1 MDKQNYKNEFAQIN
15 KIIECQNT
23 STSKE
28 ALLLANYSKEKYPN
42 LKNMAQFHN
51 ILGLIN
57 FKLSDFEKSILDFE
71 KSIDINPN
79 FYPGYYNLGLAY
91 FNTSELEKSY
101 KFLLKSIDIKK
112 DYKLARDKII
122 ELLSFYE
129 PNFYTDNEI
138 FNLDQKIKKV
148 PLNIDFSKKIYDRE
162 IIDYFIKCKKIV
174 YKTLKNLSYNKFQIF
189 RKKSI
194 FLNCER
200 HKKIFFKYNS
210 IPKFCFECFKVV
222 IESKNIYDLLK
233 VSLLFDQITFFSNFN
248 RKNMI
253 DKKSH
258 NDVFKSIIYCTSF
271 EQVLEVEKKT
281 EIILN
286 KYFENDYLVKSKRG
300 CHEYEVKYPEYTKI
314 SENKT
319 ELMNFPEKWLNN
331 EKKFDEENTKDGLE
345 KKIEVH
351 NTIKGNSLHN
361 FLIINNWAKDQ
372 KLSLDYK

>member
-1 MDKQNYKNEFAQIN
+1 MDKQNYENEFAQIN

-23 STSKE
+23 SSSKE
-28 ALLLANYSKEKYPN
+28 ALLLANYSKEKYPYLN
-42 LKNMAQFHN
+42 NMAQFHN

-57 FKLSDFEKSILDFE
+57 FKLSDLEKSILDFE
-71 KSIDINPN
+71 KSINIDPN

-91 FNTSELEKSY
+91 FNTSKLDKSY
-101 KFLLKSIDIKK
+101 NFLIKSINIKK

-138 FNLDQKIKKV
+138 FNLDQKIKNV
-148 PLNIDFSKKIYDRE
+148 PLNIDFSKKIFDSE
-162 IIDYFIKCKKIV
+162 VVDYFIKCKKIV
-174 YKTLKNLSYNKFQIF
+174 CKTLKNLSYNKFQIF

-210 IPKFCFECFKVV
+210 IPKYCFECFKVV
-222 IESKNIYDLLK
+222 IESRNIYDLLK

-253 DKKSH
+253 DKKSKS
-258 NDVFKSIIYCTSF
+258 DVFKSIIYCTSLD
-271 EQVLEVEKKT
+271 QVLVVEKKT
-281 EIILN
+281 NKILN
-286 KYFENDYLVKSKRG
+286 KYFKNDFLVKSKRG
-300 CHEYEVKYPEYTKI
+300 CYEYEVKYPEYTKI
-314 SENKT
+314 TKNKT
-319 ELMNFPEKWLNN
+319 ELMNFPEKWSNN
-331 EKKFDEENTKDGLE
+331 EKIFDQENTKDGLE
-345 KKIEVH
+345 KKIKVH

-361 FLIINNWAKDQ
+361 FLIINNWVEDQ
-372 KLSLDYK
+372 KLYLDIK

>member
-1 MDKQNYKNEFAQIN
+1 MDKQNYENEFAQIN

-23 STSKE
+23 SSSKE
-28 ALLLANYSKEKYPN
+28 ALLLANYSKEKYPYLN
-42 LKNMAQFHN
+42 NMAQFHN

-57 FKLSDFEKSILDFE
+57 FKLSDLEKSILDFE
-71 KSIDINPN
+71 KSINIDPN

-91 FNTSELEKSY
+91 FNTSKLDKSY
-101 KFLLKSIDIKK
+101 NFLIKSINIKK

-138 FNLDQKIKKV
+138 FNLDQKIKNV
-148 PLNIDFSKKIYDRE
+148 PLNIDFSKKIFDSE
-162 IIDYFIKCKKIV
+162 VVDYFIKCKKIV
-174 YKTLKNLSYNKFQIF
+174 CKTLKNLSYNKFQIF

-210 IPKFCFECFKVV
+210 IPKYCFECFKVV
-222 IESKNIYDLLK
+222 IESRNIYDLLK

-253 DKKSH
+253 DKKSK
-258 NDVFKSIIYCTSF
+258 NDVFKSIIYCTSLD
-271 EQVLEVEKKT
+271 QVLVVEKKT
-281 EIILN
+281 NKILN
-286 KYFENDYLVKSKRG
+286 KYFKNDFLVKSKRG
-300 CHEYEVKYPEYTKI
+300 CYEYEVKYPEYTKI
-314 SENKT
+314 TKNKT
-319 ELMNFPEKWLNN
+319 ELMNFPEKWSNN
-331 EKKFDEENTKDGLE
+331 EKIFDQENTKDGLE
-345 KKIEVH
+345 KKIKVH

-361 FLIINNWAKDQ
+361 FLIINNWVEDQ
-372 KLSLDYK
+372 KLYLDIK

>member
-15 KIIECQNT
+15 KIIECHNT
-23 STSKE
+23 NPSKE
-28 ALLLANYSKEKYPN
+28 ALLLANYSKEKYPY

-57 FKLSDFEKSILDFE
+57 FKLSDFEKSILNFE
-71 KSIDINPN
+71 KSIHINPN

-91 FNTSELEKSY
+91 FNTSELDKSY
-101 KFLLKSIDIKK
+101 KFLIKSIHIKK

-129 PNFYTDNEI
+129 PNFFTDNEI

-148 PLNIDFSKKIYDRE
+148 PLNIDFSKKISDHE

-233 VSLLFDQITFFSNFN
+233 VSLLFDQTTFFSNFN

-253 DKKSH
+253 DKKYN
-258 NDVFKSIIYCTSF
+258 NDIFKSIIYCTSL

-281 EIILN
+281 EIILS

-319 ELMNFPEKWLNN
+319 ELMLFPEKWINN

-361 FLIINNWAKDQ
+361 FLIINNWFEDQ
-372 KLSLDYK
+372 KLSLDVK

>member
-1 MDKQNYKNEFAQIN
+1 MDKQNYENEFAQIN

-23 STSKE
+23 SSSKE
-28 ALLLANYSKEKYPN
+28 ALLLANYSKEKYPYLN
-42 LKNMAQFHN
+42 NMAQFHN

-57 FKLSDFEKSILDFE
+57 FKLSDLEKSILDFE
-71 KSIDINPN
+71 KSINIDPN

-91 FNTSELEKSY
+91 FNTSKLDKSY
-101 KFLLKSIDIKK
+101 NFLIKSINIKK

-138 FNLDQKIKKV
+138 FNLDQKIKNV
-148 PLNIDFSKKIYDRE
+148 PLNIDFSKKIFDSE
-162 IIDYFIKCKKIV
+162 VVDYFIKCKKIV
-174 YKTLKNLSYNKFQIF
+174 CKTLKNLSYNKFQIF

-210 IPKFCFECFKVV
+210 IPKYCFECFKVV
-222 IESKNIYDLLK
+222 IESRNIYDLLK

-253 DKKSH
+253 DKKSKS
-258 NDVFKSIIYCTSF
+258 DVFKSIIYCTSLD
-271 EQVLEVEKKT
+271 QVLVVEKKT
-281 EIILN
+281 NKILN
-286 KYFENDYLVKSKRG
+286 KYFKNDFLVKSKRG
-300 CHEYEVKYPEYTKI
+300 CYEYEVKYPEYTKI
-314 SENKT
+314 TKNKT

-331 EKKFDEENTKDGLE
+331 EKIFDQENTKDGLE
-345 KKIEVH
+345 KKIKVH

-361 FLIINNWAKDQ
+361 FLIINNWVEDQ
-372 KLSLDYK
+372 KLYLDIK

>member
-1 MDKQNYKNEFAQIN
+1 MDKQNYENEFAQIN

-28 ALLLANYSKEKYPN
+28 ALLLANYSKEKYPY

-71 KSIDINPN
+71 KSIHINPN

-101 KFLLKSIDIKK
+101 KFLIKSIDIKK

-122 ELLSFYE
+122 ELLSLYK
-129 PNFYTDNEI
+129 PNFSNDNEI
-138 FNLDQKIKKV
+138 FNLDQKIKNI
-148 PLNIDFSKKIYDRE
+148 PLNIDFSKE
-162 IIDYFIKCKKIV
+162 IPDSEIVDYLIKCKKLV
-174 YKTLKNLSYNKFQIF
+174 YKTLQNLSYNKFQIF

-233 VSLLFDQITFFSNFN
+233 VSLLFDNTTFFSNFN

-253 DKKSH
+253 DKKSK
-258 NDVFKSIIYCTSF
+258 NDVFKSIIYCTSL

-319 ELMNFPEKWLNN
+319 ELMYFPEKWINN
-331 EKKFDEENTKDGLE
+331 ERKFDEENTKDGLE
-345 KKIEVH
+345 KKIDIH

-361 FLIINNWAKDQ
+361 FLIINNWIEDQ
-372 KLSLDYK
+372 KLSLDIK

>member
-1 MDKQNYKNEFAQIN
+1 MDKQNYENEFAQIN

-23 STSKE
+23 SSSKE
-28 ALLLANYSKEKYPN
+28 ALLLANYSKEKYPYLN
-42 LKNMAQFHN
+42 NMAQFHN

-57 FKLSDFEKSILDFE
+57 FKLSDLEKSILDFE
-71 KSIDINPN
+71 KSINIDPN

-91 FNTSELEKSY
+91 FNTSELDKSY
-101 KFLLKSIDIKK
+101 KFLIKSIHIKK

-129 PNFYTDNEI
+129 PNFSTDNEI
-138 FNLDQKIKKV
+138 FNLDQKIKNI
-148 PLNIDFSKKIYDRE
+148 PLNIDFSKKISDRE
-162 IIDYFIKCKKIV
+162 IVDFLIKCKKIV
-174 YKTLKNLSYNKFQIF
+174 NKTLKNLSYNKVQIF
-189 RKKSI
+189 RKKTI

-210 IPKFCFECFKVV
+210 IPKYCFECFKVV

-233 VSLLFDQITFFSNFN
+233 LSLLFDQITFFSNFN

-253 DKKSH
+253 DKKSK
-258 NDVFKSIIYCTSF
+258 NDVFKSIIYCTSL

-281 EIILN
+281 EKILN
-286 KYFENDYLVKSKRG
+286 KYFKNNFLVKSKRG

-319 ELMNFPEKWLNN
+319 QLMYFPEKWINN

-361 FLIINNWAKDQ
+361 FLIINNWFEDQ
-372 KLSLDYK
+372 KLSLDVK

>member
-1 MDKQNYKNEFAQIN
+1 MDKQNYENEFAQIN

-28 ALLLANYSKEKYPN
+28 ALLLANYSKEKYPY

-101 KFLLKSIDIKK
+101 KFLIKSIDIKK

-122 ELLSFYE
+122 ELLSFYK
-129 PNFYTDNEI
+129 PNFSTDNEI
-138 FNLDQKIKKV
+138 FNLDQKVKNI
-148 PLNIDFSKKIYDRE
+148 PLNIDFSKEISDNE

-174 YKTLKNLSYNKFQIF
+174 YKTLKDLSYNKFQIF
-189 RKKSI
+189 RKKTI

-210 IPKFCFECFKVV
+210 IPKFCFQCFKVV

-233 VSLLFDQITFFSNFN
+233 VSFLFDQITFFSNFN

-253 DKKSH
+253 DKKSK
-258 NDVFKSIIYCTSF
+258 NDVFKSIIYCTSL

-281 EIILN
+281 KKIFN
-286 KYFENDYLVKSKRG
+286 KYFENNYFVKSKRG
-300 CHEYEVKYPEYTKI
+300 CFEYEEKYPEYTKI
-314 SENKT
+314 SENKM

-361 FLIINNWAKDQ
+361 FLIINNWVKDQ
-372 KLSLDYK
+372 KLSLDNK

>member
-15 KIIECQNT
+15 KIIECHNT
-23 STSKE
+23 NSSKE

-71 KSIDINPN
+71 KSIHINPN

-91 FNTSELEKSY
+91 FNTSELDKSY
-101 KFLLKSIDIKK
+101 KFLIKSIHIKK

-129 PNFYTDNEI
+129 PNFSTDNEI
-138 FNLDQKIKKV
+138 FNLDQNIKKV
-148 PLNIDFSKKIYDRE
+148 PLNIDFSKKISDHE
-162 IIDYFIKCKKIV
+162 IINYFIKCKKIV
-174 YKTLKNLSYNKFQIF
+174 NKTLKNLSYNKFQIF

-233 VSLLFDQITFFSNFN
+233 VSLLFDNTTFFSNFN

-253 DKKSH
+253 DKKSK
-258 NDVFKSIIYCTSF
+258 NDVFKSIIYCTSL

-319 ELMNFPEKWLNN
+319 ELMYFPEKWINN

-345 KKIEVH
+345 KKIDVH

-361 FLIINNWAKDQ
+361 FLIINNWIEDQ
-372 KLSLDYK
+372 KLSLDIK

>member
-1 MDKQNYKNEFAQIN
+1 MDKQNYENEFAQIN

-23 STSKE
+23 SSSKE
-28 ALLLANYSKEKYPN
+28 ALLLANYSKEKYPYLN
-42 LKNMAQFHN
+42 NMAQFHN

-57 FKLSDFEKSILDFE
+57 FKLSDLEKSILDFE
-71 KSIDINPN
+71 KSINIDPN

-91 FNTSELEKSY
+91 FNTSKLDKSY
-101 KFLLKSIDIKK
+101 NFLIKSIDIKK

-138 FNLDQKIKKV
+138 FNLDQKIKNV
-148 PLNIDFSKKIYDRE
+148 PLNIDFSKKIFDSE
-162 IIDYFIKCKKIV
+162 VVDYFIKCKKIV
-174 YKTLKNLSYNKFQIF
+174 CKTLKNLSYNKFQIF

-210 IPKFCFECFKVV
+210 IPKYCFECFKVV
-222 IESKNIYDLLK
+222 IESRNIYDLLK

-253 DKKSH
+253 DKKSK
-258 NDVFKSIIYCTSF
+258 NDVFKSIIYCTSLD
-271 EQVLEVEKKT
+271 QVLVVEKKT
-281 EIILN
+281 NKILN
-286 KYFENDYLVKSKRG
+286 KYFKNDFLVKSKRG
-300 CHEYEVKYPEYTKI
+300 CYEYEVKYPEYTKI
-314 SENKT
+314 TKNKT

-331 EKKFDEENTKDGLE
+331 EKIFDQENTKDGLE
-345 KKIEVH
+345 KKIKVH

-361 FLIINNWAKDQ
+361 FLIINNWVEDQ
-372 KLSLDYK
+372 KLYLDIK